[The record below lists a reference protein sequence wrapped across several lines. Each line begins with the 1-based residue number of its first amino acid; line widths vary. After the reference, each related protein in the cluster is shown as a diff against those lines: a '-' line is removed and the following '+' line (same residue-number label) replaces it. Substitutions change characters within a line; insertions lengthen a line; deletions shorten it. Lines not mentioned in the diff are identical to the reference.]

1 MTCGSRQ
8 NRRTLTVE
16 QTTIVESDDTVI
28 ASHPPS
34 AIPVGADATE
44 GISPTELRSAM
55 RHWVTGVTVMTASH
69 EGNPVGMVS
78 NSFTSVS
85 LDPPLVSW
93 CVDLRST
100 SYDAWS
106 QTDNFAVHVLDSE
119 QKNLVT
125 SFAKRGGDKFEGI
138 PWHSG
143 VRHSPILDDASFSL
157 ECEVWSRLTAGD
169 HLILIGRV
177 IASTQPESFI
187 PLTNHAL
194 Y

>member
-1 MTCGSRQ
+1 
-8 NRRTLTVE
+8 
-16 QTTIVESDDTVI
+16 VESDDIVI
-28 ASHPPS
+28 ASHPES
-34 AIPVGADATE
+34 VIQEGADVTQ
-44 GISPTELRSAM
+44 GISPTELRNAM
-55 RHWVTGVTVMTASH
+55 RHWVTGVTVITTSH

-85 LDPPLVSW
+85 LEPPLVSW

-106 QTDNFAVHVLDSE
+106 KTDNFAVHVLDHE
-119 QKNLVT
+119 QKSLVA
-125 SFAKRGGDKFEGI
+125 SFAQRGGEKFEGI
-138 PWHSG
+138 TWHPG
-143 VRHSPILDDASFSL
+143 VHQSPILDDATFSL

-177 IASTQPESFI
+177 IASTQPEVFI

-194 Y
+194 YS

>member
-1 MTCGSRQ
+1 VRLAAEFENAQGRAD
-8 NRRTLTVE
+8 N
-16 QTTIVESDDTVI
+16 IKESDDRVI
-28 ASHPPS
+28 VNHPESVLPS
-34 AIPVGADATE
+34 GAGIAE
-44 GISPTELRSAM
+44 AISPTELRNAM
-55 RHWVTGVTVMTASH
+55 RHWVTGVTVITASY

-100 SYDAWS
+100 SFDAWS
-106 QTDNFAVHVLDSE
+106 QTDNFAVHILHHA
-119 QKNLVT
+119 QKSLVT
-125 SFAKRGGDKFEGI
+125 SFAKRGGEKFEGVS
-138 PWHSG
+138 WHAG
-143 VRHSPILDDASFSL
+143 VLNSPILDDATLSL

-194 Y
+194 YS